1 MAKTVI
7 DLLSDRIE
15 EQIEILMS
23 SLSDGVAKDYAE
35 YRDMCGAIRGLRTAH
50 RETKDLV
57 RKLKEDEDD

>member
-15 EQIEILMS
+15 EQIEMLMS